1 MKIAS
6 RLLRPFHIYNI
17 SIDLEK
23 SLYIATKHSQ
33 TGHDRGGG
41 VKNCRFYAVDGD
53 GNFSKRKCRRKIA
66 SRQIID
72 DYVGN

>member
-1 MKIAS
+1 MITS

-23 SLYIATKHSQ
+23 SLYIPTKHSQ

-41 VKNCRFYAVDGD
+41 VNAVDGD
-53 GNFSKRKCRRKIA
+53 DNFLKQKCRRKIA
-66 SRQIID
+66 SRKIID

>member
-23 SLYIATKHSQ
+23 SLYILTKHYQ
-33 TGHDRGGG
+33 TGHDSAEEWKIVDFMPLMATIISQNEIVGGRLPHG
-41 VKNCRFYAVDGD
+41 K
-53 GNFSKRKCRRKIA
+53 
-66 SRQIID
+66 
-72 DYVGN
+72 

>member
-17 SIDLEK
+17 SIYFEK
-23 SLYIATKHSQ
+23 SLYIVTKHYQ
-33 TGHDRGGG
+33 TGHDSGGG
-41 VKNCRFYAVDGD
+41 VKICRFYAVDGD
-53 GNFSKRKCRRKIA
+53 DNFSKRKCRRKIA
-66 SRQIID
+66 SRKIID

>member
-1 MKIAS
+1 MIAS
-6 RLLRPFHIYNI
+6 RLLRPFHIYNL

-23 SLYIATKHSQ
+23 SLYIVTKHSQ

-53 GNFSKRKCRRKIA
+53 DNFSKQKCRRKIA

>member
-23 SLYIATKHSQ
+23 SLYILTKHYQ
-33 TGHDRGGG
+33 TGHDS
-41 VKNCRFYAVDGD
+41 AEE
-53 GNFSKRKCRRKIA
+53 RKIVDFMPLMA
-66 SRQIID
+66 TIISQNEI
-72 DYVGN
+72 VGGRSPHGK

>member
-1 MKIAS
+1 MITS

-23 SLYIATKHSQ
+23 SLYIVTKHYQ

-41 VKNCRFYAVDGD
+41 VKNCRFYADDGD
-53 GNFSKRKCRRKIA
+53 DNFSKVSAEDRLTANNRRLC
-66 SRQIID
+66 
-72 DYVGN
+72 G